1 MIEYNLDTEH
11 SILHVQPKSAIEQ
24 DDFVETR
31 EGGRPAHRGNRRSC
45 RSHHR
50 NPVVPRMEESWGNGQ
65 PVSLCPRSSQAHK
78 ENRSR
83 NGLPHGRCRRAFNV
97 TLCVSGDQAFPR
109 WADRGSTTMDHERLM
124 MRRSGAL
131 RPGGRPRRIYDDL
144 VTNTRVAPK
153 AAWSN
158 LNPSAD
164 FEPIPGAVA
173 AMVADLRQPQRRDL
187 VAWAAR
193 CFDPLTLFS
202 DPAHPLFVV
211 SGSCR

>member
-83 NGLPHGRCRRAFNV
+83 NGLPPGRCRRAFNV
-97 TLCVSGDQAFPR
+97 TLCISGDQAFPR
-109 WADRGSTTMDHERLM
+109 RADRGSTTMDHERLM
-124 MRRSGAL
+124 MRRGVSDTASSPPATDAATPGTTGMAAL
-131 RPGGRPRRIYDDL
+131 TQMVTGPLTGSSPGI
-144 VTNTRVAPK
+144 
-153 AAWSN
+153 
-158 LNPSAD
+158 NPSFSSAPSRGC
-164 FEPIPGAVA
+164 ERTA
-173 AMVADLRQPQRRDL
+173 AA
-187 VAWAAR
+187 
-193 CFDPLTLFS
+193 
-202 DPAHPLFVV
+202 
-211 SGSCR
+211 SGSRRSRRR